1 MRARA
6 FSVVFV
12 LAAADYL
19 VWIWAT
25 SGERG
30 VPAVVTGLALPPL
43 AIALAWIT
51 LLTILAA
58 ARRVAGE
65 LGRRARTRSAARKL
79 SAAPVPPGSDSE
91 SAQRARRR
99 VAA

>member
-6 FSVVFV
+6 LPIVLA

-25 SGERG
+25 TGQQS

-51 LLTILAA
+51 LLTLVAGV
-58 ARRVAGE
+58 RRAAGE
-65 LGRRARTRSAARKL
+65 LGRRTRARSAARKPGAR
-79 SAAPVPPGSDSE
+79 SGPGSGR
-91 SAQRARRR
+91 RAKRAIRRR
-99 VAA
+99 IAA

>member
-6 FSVVFV
+6 FSIVLV

-25 SGERG
+25 SGERA

-43 AIALAWIT
+43 AIALAWVT
-51 LLTILAA
+51 LLTVVAG
-58 ARRVAGE
+58 ARRIAGA
-65 LGRRARTRSAARKL
+65 LGRRTRARTARKFSAAAV
-79 SAAPVPPGSDSE
+79 SGSDPE
-91 SAQRARRR
+91 APERIEPR